1 MRYAVGDQYRIW
13 YFDAEGTKAAL
24 TSNISAQPYDMEY
37 VEGFNGWVLINGT
50 AVLRILVNAET
61 TKYNNFSAM
70 KLSDGTDNTE
80 KFTSVGVNSDNVVL
94 GTASGKIL
102 IAPNDSSS
110 LTVDVPWVIA

>member
-1 MRYAVGDQYRIW
+1 
-13 YFDAEGTKAAL
+13 
-24 TSNISAQPYDMEY
+24 MEY

-102 IAPNDSSS
+102 IARM
-110 LTVDVPWVIA
+110 TVHHLPLMCRG

>member
-13 YFDAEGTKAAL
+13 YFDVGYKGAL

-61 TKYNNFSAM
+61 DK
-70 KLSDGTDNTE
+70 
-80 KFTSVGVNSDNVVL
+80 V
-94 GTASGKIL
+94 
-102 IAPNDSSS
+102 
-110 LTVDVPWVIA
+110 